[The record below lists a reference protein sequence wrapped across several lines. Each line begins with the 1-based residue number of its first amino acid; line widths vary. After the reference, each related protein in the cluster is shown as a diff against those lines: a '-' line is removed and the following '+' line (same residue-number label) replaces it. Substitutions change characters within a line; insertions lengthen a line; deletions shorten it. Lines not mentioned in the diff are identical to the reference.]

1 MEWPFY
7 SYSHIEEQMVQ
18 LYANAAIDKDAML
31 CLEKESVHLFS
42 SFIKHIQNKQ
52 SVASSLIRRT
62 AAAS

>member
-42 SFIKHIQNKQ
+42 CFMMRIEKQ
-52 SVASSLIRRT
+52 IVASSLIRRT

>member
-7 SYSHIEEQMVQ
+7 SYSHIEEQMMQ

-42 SFIKHIQNKQ
+42 CFIKHIEKQ
-52 SVASSLIRRT
+52 SVASPLIRRT